1 MSDRDPRA
9 IRGFVDI
16 TCFFTH
22 IKDNIADF
30 PLLTFSVKSAKLDI
44 NIVKKRGEMQRMN
57 DKNCGKR
64 MNSILNRK
72 MEEDTVLEKRENQEH
87 LFPLLWI
94 LGFSILSE
102 ILLFVMQRLGRSLI
116 EWMQAFVP
124 EGIAPLLISDLT
136 AALSALFPLLI
147 FAIGIRL
154 YALGRKEQLPR
165 QVRIVAVALFLCGHT
180 AAAALS
186 GVLVSF
192 FWLCAGLLLEL
203 SASNASLAGTILSLL
218 LRISFDTAA
227 VGWGLRQ
234 YELSR

>member
-1 MSDRDPRA
+1 M
-9 IRGFVDI
+9 
-16 TCFFTH
+16 
-22 IKDNIADF
+22 
-30 PLLTFSVKSAKLDI
+30 
-44 NIVKKRGEMQRMN
+44 
-57 DKNCGKR
+57 
-64 MNSILNRK
+64 
-72 MEEDTVLEKRENQEH
+72 LEKRENQEH

-192 FWLCAGLLLEL
+192 FGCALGCSLSCLQAMPLWPARSSRFCCGLP
-203 SASNASLAGTILSLL
+203 SIQRPWDGGCGNMN
-218 LRISFDTAA
+218 
-227 VGWGLRQ
+227 
-234 YELSR
+234 

>member
-1 MSDRDPRA
+1 
-9 IRGFVDI
+9 
-16 TCFFTH
+16 
-22 IKDNIADF
+22 
-30 PLLTFSVKSAKLDI
+30 
-44 NIVKKRGEMQRMN
+44 MQRMN

-192 FWLCAGLLLEL
+192 VWLCAGLLLEL

-218 LRISFDTAA
+218 LRIAFDTAA

>member
-1 MSDRDPRA
+1 
-9 IRGFVDI
+9 
-16 TCFFTH
+16 
-22 IKDNIADF
+22 
-30 PLLTFSVKSAKLDI
+30 
-44 NIVKKRGEMQRMN
+44 MN

-192 FWLCAGLLLEL
+192 LAVRWAARQL
-203 SASNASLAGTILSLL
+203 SASNASLAGTISRFCCDF
-218 LRISFDTAA
+218 LRYSGRGMG
-227 VGWGLRQ
+227 VRQ